1 MKTLKYFSK
10 AIQFLTSWN
19 SKSKK
24 ENQLNYEL
32 SNSRF
37 GINLKEISKSSRVT
51 NSRLFQLYSKEN
63 DMLFI

>member
-10 AIQFLTSWN
+10 AIQFLTCWN

-24 ENQLNYEL
+24 ANQTNLEL
-32 SNSRF
+32 TNSRF
-37 GINLKEISKSSRVT
+37 GINLKEISKSSRIT

-63 DMLFI
+63 DTLFI